1 MSSYT
6 DTVNCM
12 LQHPA
17 GIDKIAALI
26 VNVARLNPVASKA
39 NSELVS
45 MLNEFRCILRLPGL
59 YKLLVNFDRRDS
71 LESHLSTA
79 INVCYYL
86 TEGLAFLGNKQIVP
100 MSKTREDQLSLIS
113 CRFWLLDTLLTVY
126 QLYKKVRNTH
136 DRQDELDLAANV
148 ASLPLCIH
156 WSIGSGLGLS
166 KQQIGILGLFST
178 VVQVRKLLRAL
189 NDKKQ

>member
-1 MSSYT
+1 MSCT
-6 DTVNCM
+6 DTVNYM
-12 LQHPA
+12 LQHPT

-26 VNVARLNPVASKA
+26 VNVARLNPLAGKA

-86 TEGLAFLGNKQIVP
+86 TEGLAFLGNKQIIS
-100 MSKTREDQLSLIS
+100 MSKSREDQLSLIS
-113 CRFWLLDTLLTVY
+113 CRCWLLDTLLTIY
-126 QLYKKVRNTH
+126 QLFKKVRSTH
-136 DRQDELDLAANV
+136 DKQDQWDLAAN
-148 ASLPLCIH
+148 ALSLPLCIH

-166 KQQIGILGLFST
+166 KQQIGALGLFST

-189 NDKKQ
+189 HEKKQ